1 MSVWDDESFACAG
14 SEGDEASLQP
24 RHTRGDQALYEQ
36 RQLLL
41 VFREQVRHSSAEAR
55 RFCMRD
61 DQPALHDAVGIQL
74 ALDADRVI
82 LEEDQICGEMQA
94 LIGDVQDL
102 AARGGTISRHETAPR
117 NRHTALSALGRH
129 RSLRYS
135 SSESTREESDWLLRG
150 L

>member
-1 MSVWDDESFACAG
+1 MT
-14 SEGDEASLQP
+14 SLLPAPDPKVTRHRYNP

-41 VFREQVRHSSAEAR
+41 VFRKQVRHSSAEAR

-82 LEEDQICGEMQA
+82 LGEEQICGEMQA
-94 LIGDVQDL
+94 LISDVQDL
-102 AARGGTISRHETAPR
+102 AERGGAISRHETTPGIVGVGPSSVPPLFIER
-117 NRHTALSALGRH
+117 IDKREVRPSRHC
-129 RSLRYS
+129 
-135 SSESTREESDWLLRG
+135 LLRR

>member
-1 MSVWDDESFACAG
+1 MT
-14 SEGDEASLQP
+14 SLLPAPDPKVTRHRYNP

-82 LEEDQICGEMQA
+82 LGEEQICGEMQA
-94 LIGDVQDL
+94 LISDVQDL
-102 AARGGTISRHETAPR
+102 AERGGAISSRD
-117 NRHTALSALGRH
+117 HTGNGRRRAVISPSVIH
-129 RSLRYS
+129 
-135 SSESTREESDWLLRG
+135 
-150 L
+150 